1 MSSILDKP
9 AMHAATR
16 SGVAPFTIEYASKTS
31 GAEPRLDAHTL
42 GIIRFGHA
50 ATARGDARE
59 LCVPLMPLDDDGT
72 VEIWRSTEEVEHGW
86 IGDLGY
92 ARNSEVMLVQ
102 LTVDEPRFQDMEQA
116 SFDAYTQIQNFLVSQ
131 GYPHPI
137 RIWNYFPEIN
147 IGSADEERYKQ
158 FSVGRARVI
167 EALPEYEERLPAAS
181 AIGSAVPG
189 FFIYLLAAR
198 QGGVQIENPRQVS
211 AFHYPRQY
219 GVRSPSF
226 SRARLVRWPRERH
239 LYLSGT
245 ASVVGHETLHVDD
258 CAEQL
263 KETIRNIE
271 SLLSNTAIA
280 RPSLPGLGW
289 ADLKLLRVY
298 LRHAAD
304 LPAVRDALTSQLGS
318 ETPVLYLLGD
328 ICRQDLALE
337 IEGIFTSQA

>member
-1 MSSILDKP
+1 MLDSSSTQT
-9 AMHAATR
+9 ATR
-16 SGVAPFTIEYASKTS
+16 SGVAPFTIDYASTA
-31 GAEPRLDAHTL
+31 GGEPQLDAKTL
-42 GIIRFGHA
+42 GIIRFGNA
-50 ATARGDARE
+50 PSGRGDARE
-59 LCVPLMPLDDDGT
+59 LRVPLMPLDDRST
-72 VEIWRSTEEVEHGW
+72 VEIWRSTEQVEHGW
-86 IGDLGY
+86 IGELGY

-102 LTVDEPRFQDMEQA
+102 LSVDESRFPNFELA
-116 SFDAYTQIQNFLVSQ
+116 TFDAYTRIQDFLASQ
-131 GYPHPI
+131 DYPHPI

-147 IGSADEERYKQ
+147 TGNGDAERYKQ

-167 EALPEYEERLPAAS
+167 ESLPEYEERLPAAS
-181 AIGSAVPG
+181 AIGSTESQ

-258 CAEQL
+258 CTAQL
-263 KETIRNIE
+263 QETIRNIE

-298 LRHAAD
+298 LRHANT
-304 LPAVRDALTSQLGS
+304 LPTVRAALEAQLGS

-337 IEGIFTSQA
+337 IEGIFTSQT